1 MFGVGYVCVVVEVEV
16 KAGDDKGNMH
26 AAISAIA
33 VHTLQDKGSS
43 RSDIVKAI

>member
-1 MFGVGYVCVVVEVEV
+1 MSECLEWGMCVWEVEV

-33 VHTLQDKGSS
+33 VHTLQDKGS
-43 RSDIVKAI
+43 DVF